1 MLCKAELSLH
11 KNDKSRCY
19 HLDKDSISNTK
30 PQLKTRKKTRSIISF
45 KIVRFQPVFLQGQ
58 QNNCYSCALGKGE
71 GALVSDMDNYI
82 TLTSETGS

>member
-30 PQLKTRKKTRSIISF
+30 PQLKTSKNLEASSL